1 MKQDEESREGWLDR
15 EKMQIEWRWQATNL
29 SGGAQKQRGGMA
41 KRKSAELGERRVLV
55 KGMAHSQSRIV
66 ERGKDGN
73 EKTQGHD
80 GTSGGMG
87 L

>member
-1 MKQDEESREGWLDR
+1 
-15 EKMQIEWRWQATNL
+15 
-29 SGGAQKQRGGMA
+29 MA

-87 L
+87 LWAVVVPIMVTGAEDCLEKGWQMGQMGGE